1 MSIYGAMF
9 SGVSGLAA
17 QAQALG
23 IISDNISNVN
33 TVGYKTTVA
42 RFHTLVT
49 EAASSTTY
57 SPGGVRATPYGLV
70 DRQGLLQ
77 ASSSAT
83 DLAITGN
90 GFFVVNEAAAPGTG
104 DQYFYT
110 RAGSFNVDASGNLV
124 SPAGYFLQGWRLD
137 ASGNLPA
144 STTLLTDLQSV
155 NIAALTGAASATTQI
170 GLAMNLPA
178 QSAVA
183 ASFNNTVSLY
193 DKQGSTQSMQL
204 TWDKTAVNTWT
215 LTANLPGG
223 ASIASDDTG
232 GATLLAAA
240 VPLATVVFNANGT
253 LQSITGAAPYGTVNA
268 GNQLDVYLD
277 YDGNAATTSVDD
289 RQLVTFD
296 LGSLGLGDGL
306 TQYAGSFTVSSIDQN
321 GVAFGSFTGV
331 SVDENGV
338 VTALFDNG
346 QQRRIFQLPIAVFS
360 NPNGLQA
367 QNGNVFQE
375 TQGSGPVL
383 LQEAKVGGAGR
394 LTPGALEASTVDIA
408 EEFTNMIITQRA
420 YSANARVITTADEML
435 AELMQIGR

>member
-23 IISDNISNVN
+23 MISDNISNVN
-33 TVGYKTTVA
+33 TIGYKATVA
-42 RFHTLVT
+42 RFSTLVT

-90 GFFVVNEAAAPGTG
+90 GFFVVNEASAPATG

-124 SPAGYFLQGWRLD
+124 TPSEYFLQGWRLD

-144 STTLLTDLQSV
+144 STTLLTDLETV
-155 NIAALTGAASATTQI
+155 NVAALTGAASPTTSI

-183 ASFNNTVSLY
+183 DSFNNTVSLY
-193 DKQGSTQSMQL
+193 DKQGATQSIQL

-223 ASIASDDTG
+223 ASIASDDTA
-232 GATLLAAA
+232 GASLSAAN
-240 VPLATVVFNANGT
+240 VPLATVVFNADGT
-253 LQSITGAAPYGTVNA
+253 LQSITGTPPYGTVNA
-268 GNQLDVYLD
+268 TNQLDVYLD
-277 YDGNAATTSVDD
+277 YDSNAATTSVDD
-289 RQLVTFD
+289 RQLVSLG
-296 LGSLGLGDGL
+296 LGSLGLGNGL
-306 TQYAGSFTVSSIDQN
+306 TQYAGSFTISSIDQN
-321 GVAFGSFTGV
+321 GAAFGSFTGV
-331 SVDENGV
+331 SVDENGI
-338 VTALFDNG
+338 VTAIFDNG
-346 QQRRIFQLPIAVFS
+346 RQRNIFQLPIAIFS

-367 QNGNVFQE
+367 QNGNVYLDSQA
-375 TQGSGPVL
+375 SGPVL
-383 LQEAKVGGAGR
+383 LQEARVGGAGR
-394 LTPGALEASTVDIA
+394 ISPGALEASTVDIA

-435 AELMQIGR
+435 EELIRIRR